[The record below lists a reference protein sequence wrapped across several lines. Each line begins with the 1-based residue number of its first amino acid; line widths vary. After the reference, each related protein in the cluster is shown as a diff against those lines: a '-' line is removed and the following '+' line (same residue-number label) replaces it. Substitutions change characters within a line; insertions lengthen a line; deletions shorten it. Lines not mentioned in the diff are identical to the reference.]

1 MADWEAFM
9 LTTTERLQA
18 CPHRRDTG
26 GRGDFEQLFLTC
38 ARRSRLLSGAIG
50 TMKAIT
56 SLVRRNAEH
65 VREWWRRRA
74 TRLALQSLDDRTLHD
89 IGLPRS
95 EIEALVHHVE
105 CWNASR

>member
-1 MADWEAFM
+1 MVA
-9 LTTTERLQA
+9 TPR
-18 CPHRRDTG
+18 
-26 GRGDFEQLFLTC
+26 
-38 ARRSRLLSGAIG
+38 
-50 TMKAIT
+50 
-56 SLVRRNAEH
+56 
-65 VREWWRRRA
+65 